1 MRKRAV
7 PVRASSAEESTIT
20 GNSGACASELGDRRE
35 PVQSGQNDVEDDSV
49 EIGVL
54 RDERKRL
61 PCVPG
66 FLPDRVSGPSC
77 RKQGREPVPDDRMIV
92 DDQNLHGRRLSDGAP
107 AAIKCVRTI
116 RNRRRRS

>member
-1 MRKRAV
+1 MRKRAARR
-7 PVRASSAEESTIT
+7 VRILGGGEHDHRQF
-20 GNSGACASELGDRRE
+20 GACASELGDRRE
-35 PVQSGQNDVEDDSV
+35 PVQSGQNDVEDDDV

-61 PCVPG
+61 RCVPG
-66 FLPDRVSGPSC
+66 FQNRSVGFELPE
-77 RKQGREPVPDDRMIV
+77 QGREPVPDDRMIV